1 MRKLH
6 GALAGTRHL
15 PTSKGV
21 STGHVG
27 TSEAGALRVAQV
39 WLQTWGGGG
48 GGAACHR
55 EPGWAAPG
63 VRAGRSPDHD
73 RQEGGKVTTRGPRA
87 SKPQK
92 PWGDGELST
101 VGMPAGAL

>member
-39 WLQTWGGGG
+39 WLQTWGGGVVVQPATVSLDG
-48 GGAACHR
+48 QPQGSGQGEAPTMTDRR
-55 EPGWAAPG
+55 E
-63 VRAGRSPDHD
+63 GR
-73 RQEGGKVTTRGPRA
+73 
-87 SKPQK
+87 
-92 PWGDGELST
+92 
-101 VGMPAGAL
+101 